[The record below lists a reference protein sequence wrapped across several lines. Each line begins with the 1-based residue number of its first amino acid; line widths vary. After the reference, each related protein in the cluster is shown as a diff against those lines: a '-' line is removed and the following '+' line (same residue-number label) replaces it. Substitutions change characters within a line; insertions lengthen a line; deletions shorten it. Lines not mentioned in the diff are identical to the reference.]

1 MSKRAPKLATLS
13 ALLFA
18 TGPALASEP
27 TDLRQDDA
35 HDRIRIMERSVT
47 ESSGTVGR
55 PPDAASVTYASNF
68 ESQASTKETQPILH
82 SKKLPVKYDYL
93 APDGSEVRL
102 LVRGEKA
109 SMAQFK
115 LPPGHTSS
123 AVAHHSVE
131 ELWYVASGRGQL
143 WRKHGTDQEDV
154 VDLVPGVSISLSPGT
169 HFQFRSTGSDALEV
183 IGVTVPP
190 WPGADE
196 AYSVDGKWPAS
207 SREDRP
213 SNVH

>member
-1 MSKRAPKLATLS
+1 MSKRAPILATVS

-18 TGPALASEP
+18 TGSALAAEP
-27 TDLRQDDA
+27 TDPRQDDA
-35 HDRIRIMERSVT
+35 HDQFRIMERSVT

-55 PPDAASVTYASNF
+55 PPGATSVTSASG
-68 ESQASTKETQPILH
+68 SGSRTSTGKIQPIMDT
-82 SKKLPVKYDYL
+82 KKLPGKYDYL

-115 LPPGHTSS
+115 LPTGHTSS

-131 ELWYVASGRGQL
+131 ELWYVVSGRGQL
-143 WRKHGTDQEDV
+143 WRKQGTSQEDV
-154 VDLVPGVSISLSPGT
+154 VDLVPGVSISLPPGT
-169 HFQFRSTGSDALEV
+169 HFQFRSTGADALEV

-196 AYSVDGKWPAS
+196 AYPVDGKWPAS
-207 SREDRP
+207 SRHERP
-213 SNVH
+213 SIDH